1 VDGKIVGGIVAV
13 ALVAIVAQ
21 LMRGSQSSQPQTG
34 SAPAGAPP
42 PDADEHAGDG
52 DGDDDD
58 EDEHEHGAD
67 IVAVTSDGYA
77 VVPDRH
83 AVRLLPPEESGEEW
97 KVGAGLRGRN
107 VRGEAG
113 LAMSWHA
120 ADFTGA
126 RIVHGAADEGPW
138 RLEAL
143 GREGEYAAFV
153 FETPEGAEAALAAFT
168 SRGIIKLGEDEDGN
182 PAPPSTEQ
190 FEEARRVYLET
201 EQALEM
207 PDEDEPRT

>member
-1 VDGKIVGGIVAV
+1 MDNAIIGGAVAV
-13 ALVAIVAQ
+13 AVVAA
-21 LMRGSQSSQPQTG
+21 LGYFMRSSGSSQPQ
-34 SAPAGAPP
+34 AGATPP
-42 PDADEHAGDG
+42 QYGPPGGDDDEDEDDDDADEHAPR
-52 DGDDDD
+52 
-58 EDEHEHGAD
+58 AD

-120 ADFTGA
+120 GDFTGA
-126 RIVHGAADEGPW
+126 RIVHGAVDEGPW

-153 FETPEGAEAALAAFT
+153 FETTEGAEAALAAFT
-168 SRGIIKLGEDEDGN
+168 SRGIVKVGEDEDGR
-182 PAPPSTEQ
+182 PAPPSAEQ

>member
-1 VDGKIVGGIVAV
+1 MDNSLIGGAV
-13 ALVAIVAQ
+13 AVAIVAA
-21 LMRGSQSSQPQTG
+21 LAYFMRSQSSQPQG
-34 SAPAGAPP
+34 AAAPKGGPP
-42 PDADEHAGDG
+42 GGDDVANDDDDDDDDADE
-52 DGDDDD
+52 D
-58 EDEHEHGAD
+58 EPRSAD

-77 VVPDRH
+77 VIPDRH

-120 ADFTGA
+120 GDFTGA
-126 RIVHGAADEGPW
+126 RVVHGAADEGPW

-153 FETPEGAEAALAAFT
+153 FETTEGAEAALAAFT
-168 SRGIIKLGEDEDGN
+168 SRGIVNVGEDEDGN
-182 PAPPSTEQ
+182 DAPPSPEQ